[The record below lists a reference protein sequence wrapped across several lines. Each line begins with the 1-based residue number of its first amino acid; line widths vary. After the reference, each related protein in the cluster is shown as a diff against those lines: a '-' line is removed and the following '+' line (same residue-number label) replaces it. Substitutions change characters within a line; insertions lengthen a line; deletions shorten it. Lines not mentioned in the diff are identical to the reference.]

1 MPTLAE
7 QMKPGPVLRLQA
19 VAVDVCTTF
28 QSSDASSVLESTTPE
43 TGSQDSAGSSHLTR
57 ICTWHTAIG
66 FGCSVQFSLV
76 QCGSYALGKAH
87 IMRST
92 PSHRSFPQRCLW
104 NSSNVR
110 LIDDGA
116 LSRPFKENRL
126 TDDGPLSSFQGRSSS
141 ASSFHASLRLA
152 IDSVMSL
159 ALSPQVVSQAPQHI
173 TSSEKQATC
182 EGCFA
187 YQCIC
192 SVISFHSGMS
202 RAVHPKEFSK
212 VDVDH

>member
-1 MPTLAE
+1 MRSE
-7 QMKPGPVLRLQA
+7 KPILCTPLRLTEVFPN
-19 VAVDVCTTF
+19 VAF
-28 QSSDASSVLESTTPE
+28 E
-43 TGSQDSAGSSHLTR
+43 TVPMFVWLT
-57 ICTWHTAIG
+57 
-66 FGCSVQFSLV
+66 V
-76 QCGSYALGKAH
+76 
-87 IMRST
+87 
-92 PSHRSFPQRCLW
+92 
-104 NSSNVR
+104 
-110 LIDDGA
+110 A

-141 ASSFHASLRLA
+141 ASSFHASLRQA

-212 VDVDH
+212 VDVDHWHIPVWASHSHTFGCVTTHWHKQ